1 MRDGIVEARKKVFFL
16 KKEAKTF
23 VQSGWKVYEKFAAIK
38 LTKFFCFFLFTKR
51 RLFFFLHN

>member
-23 VQSGWKVYEKFAAIK
+23 VQSGWKVDEKFAAIK

-51 RLFFFLHN
+51 RLFSSF